1 VLFHASYKLIER
13 VGFHNCRSSSTVFTR
28 EAFERVGGY
37 DDVLTEDLDFSH
49 KCYREGIPVVVSRY
63 RTNSMEAPH
72 TLRDV
77 WGQRKRWRTGQI
89 EVLHRTLTELDRSSV
104 DSRTLVSVG
113 RIVTSL
119 LGSVL
124 LLTLLAK
131 FVVLLLLDL
140 KVFYGLPLAA
150 ILGTIASAALV
161 DYRND
166 DIDTISLAWLL
177 TPLVYPFF
185 GLLTIKSTLEY
196 LLSWD
201 GEWYHVEKVGG

>member
-1 VLFHASYKLIER
+1 
-13 VGFHNCRSSSTVFTR
+13 
-28 EAFERVGGY
+28 
-37 DDVLTEDLDFSH
+37 
-49 KCYREGIPVVVSRY
+49 
-63 RTNSMEAPH
+63 M
-72 TLRDV
+72 
-77 WGQRKRWRTGQI
+77 
-89 EVLHRTLTELDRSSV
+89 
-104 DSRTLVSVG
+104 
-113 RIVTSL
+113 TSL

-140 KVFYGLPLAA
+140 EVFYGHPLAA
-150 ILGTIASAALV
+150 ILGTVASTALV

-185 GLLTIKSTLEY
+185 GLLTIKSILEY

-201 GEWYHVEKVGG
+201 GEWYHVEKVEG